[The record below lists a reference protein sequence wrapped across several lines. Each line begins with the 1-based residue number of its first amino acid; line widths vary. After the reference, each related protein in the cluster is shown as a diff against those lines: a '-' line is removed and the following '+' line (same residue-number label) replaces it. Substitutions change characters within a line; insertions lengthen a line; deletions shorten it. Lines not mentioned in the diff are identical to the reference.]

1 MKYKKTHLTL
11 SEHLINS
18 SIHLIWIIVVSWNF
32 TSILATDTIAQYL
45 PGIQKTDRKHNIP
58 PLTNNMEK
66 DRSLTSADNFLISGR
81 VKFAW
86 VPSEEVN
93 LMAFLKRY
101 ELDRSVYNIVHMII
115 INGI

>member
-1 MKYKKTHLTL
+1 
-11 SEHLINS
+11 
-18 SIHLIWIIVVSWNF
+18 
-32 TSILATDTIAQYL
+32 
-45 PGIQKTDRKHNIP
+45 
-58 PLTNNMEK
+58 MEK